1 MLQRSFEIIRADEK
15 LAKKLGIGAGEEAVH
30 IYRVRGTDDEPVSIN
45 DSYLPG
51 KILGEQGA
59 ELLLDG
65 ESMYENLKRH
75 YHIAVTEVKEEI
87 WAVSAGKYEAETLD
101 VEENAPLLAFERESY
116 SQEGTLVEYSKVIY
130 RSDRYRHAV
139 VMRRREE

>member
-1 MLQRSFEIIRADEK
+1 M
-15 LAKKLGIGAGEEAVH
+15 
-30 IYRVRGTDDEPVSIN
+30 SIN

>member
-1 MLQRSFEIIRADEK
+1 
-15 LAKKLGIGAGEEAVH
+15 
-30 IYRVRGTDDEPVSIN
+30 
-45 DSYLPG
+45 
-51 KILGEQGA
+51 
-59 ELLLDG
+59 
-65 ESMYENLKRH
+65 MYENLKRH

-130 RSDRYRHAV
+130 RSDRYRHCLLYTSKQY
-139 VMRRREE
+139 MFDLGDN